1 VYFSPL
7 TCRVMV
13 LDVEVVALD
22 VVGAMISLLSPV

>member
-1 VYFSPL
+1 
-7 TCRVMV
+7 MV